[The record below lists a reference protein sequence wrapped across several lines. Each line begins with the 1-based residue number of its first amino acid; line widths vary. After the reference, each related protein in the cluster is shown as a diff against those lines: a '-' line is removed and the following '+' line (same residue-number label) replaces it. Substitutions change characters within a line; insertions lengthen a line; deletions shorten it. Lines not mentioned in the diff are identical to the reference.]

1 MLFCEQFVTL
11 TDMIIFK
18 RNIEE
23 RIKSQLF
30 KKSMIVLYGPRQSG
44 KTTLSKTIIKSFGVD
59 GAYYDC
65 QLAEIRE
72 HFVLGRPERLLPLT
86 KNKRVVVFDEAQ
98 TIQDIGSI
106 LKAFYDTYPGVQI
119 IATGSSSFDLANKI
133 VEPMTGRA
141 LEFNLPPLSIDE
153 VRSVKNISKEALYD
167 FMLYGMYPAVVG
179 AETREEKEIE
189 IKKIATNYLYKD
201 VFIFEA
207 IRKPKIFEDLVKLL
221 AHQIGQMVS
230 INELSNSLGAS
241 RSVILKY
248 LRLLEQAFII
258 KTVNSFS
265 NNPRTELKKAFKI
278 FFLDIGVRNALVDI
292 YKKIEDRDDKGS
304 IFENFF
310 VCERIKAGTLET
322 FPPEILFWR
331 TRKGLEIDII
341 EKKGEEISA
350 YECKWKKENVSFS
363 EFLKKYPK
371 AKTRT
376 ISVEDLIDK
385 DLK

>member
-1 MLFCEQFVTL
+1 
-11 TDMIIFK
+11 MIIFQREIEAK
-18 RNIEE
+18 IRNHF
-23 RIKSQLF
+23 F
-30 KKSMIVLYGPRQSG
+30 KNSMLVIYGPRQSG
-44 KTTLSKTIIKSFGVD
+44 KTTLSKKIIKSFGKD
-59 GAYYDC
+59 GSYYDC

-72 HFVLGRPERLLPLT
+72 HFVLGRPENLLALT
-86 KNKRVVVFDEAQ
+86 ENKKVVVFDEAQ

-106 LKAFYDTYPGVQI
+106 LKAFHDTYPGVQI

-141 LEFNLPPLSIDE
+141 IEFNLLPLSLDE
-153 VRSVKNISKEALYD
+153 VRSVKVISKEDLYD

-207 IRKPKIFEDLVKLL
+207 IRKPKVFDDLVKLL

-230 INELSNSLGAS
+230 INELSNSLGIS

-292 YKKIEDRDDKGS
+292 YKKIEERDDKGS

-322 FPPEILFWR
+322 FPPEIMFWR
-331 TRKGLEIDII
+331 TRQGLEIDII
-341 EKKGEEISA
+341 EKKGEEIFA

-363 EFLKKYPK
+363 KFLKKYPNS
-371 AKTRT
+371 KTK
-376 ISVEDLIDK
+376 IVSVESLLEESSK
-385 DLK
+385 